1 MIKMIACD
9 MDGTLLNSENQLSE
23 ANRMAVLAAQRSG
36 IRFVVATGRGRQN
49 VIDLLQKKDIQCGS
63 ILLNGAV
70 YMDEQQQQLFSLPLS
85 KPAANK
91 AYQVFHKYE
100 LFSRIFCEDGFYS
113 EAKKVRLMHDM
124 LARLGLD
131 HEFSEEELY
140 TMAEE
145 DDFIGITKPLIAWE
159 ETLNQ
164 QHIYKLEA
172 FRYGSPNLEKIG
184 FSQLPSDRL
193 NQLSVTRPCALR
205 CQHSPPLL
213 NWKNFET
220 SINHSL
226 NRRSPSLHCASSHSG
241 RQPFPA
247 SALSEPEYW
256 LLQYYSQTKKLPQY
270 RRSAP
275 APCIPSLNSDCRS
288 GMLPVC
294 RYAAG

>member
-172 FRYGSPNLEKIG
+172 FRYGSPNLEMACKELAQIDDIAVTSSFANNIEVTNILAQKGQMLEKVAAHYGLMHSEVMVIGDSMNDLSMFRSFSNSVAVANADIEVRKAASQITDSNDQMGVAKIL
-184 FSQLPSDRL
+184 FRTIES
-193 NQLSVTRPCALR
+193 
-205 CQHSPPLL
+205 
-213 NWKNFET
+213 
-220 SINHSL
+220 
-226 NRRSPSLHCASSHSG
+226 NRR
-241 RQPFPA
+241 
-247 SALSEPEYW
+247 
-256 LLQYYSQTKKLPQY
+256 LQEF
-270 RRSAP
+270 
-275 APCIPSLNSDCRS
+275 
-288 GMLPVC
+288 
-294 RYAAG
+294 

>member
-85 KPAANK
+85 KSAANK

-172 FRYGSPNLEKIG
+172 FRYGSPNLEMVCKELAQIDDIAVTSSFANNIEVTNILAQKGQMLEKVAAHYGLMHSEVMVIGDSMNDLSMFRSFSNSVAVANADIEVRKAASQITDSNDQMGVAKIL
-184 FSQLPSDRL
+184 FRTIES
-193 NQLSVTRPCALR
+193 
-205 CQHSPPLL
+205 
-213 NWKNFET
+213 
-220 SINHSL
+220 
-226 NRRSPSLHCASSHSG
+226 NRR
-241 RQPFPA
+241 
-247 SALSEPEYW
+247 
-256 LLQYYSQTKKLPQY
+256 LQEF
-270 RRSAP
+270 
-275 APCIPSLNSDCRS
+275 
-288 GMLPVC
+288 
-294 RYAAG
+294 

>member
-36 IRFVVATGRGRQN
+36 IRFIVATGRGRQN
-49 VIDLLQKKDIQCGS
+49 VIELLQKKDIQCGS

-70 YMDEQQQQLFSLPLS
+70 FMDEEQQQLFRLPLS
-85 KPAANK
+85 KASADK
-91 AYQVFHKYE
+91 AYQVFRKYE

-145 DDFIGITKPLIAWE
+145 DDFIGITRPLTAWE

-172 FRYGSPNLEKIG
+172 FRYGSPNLEMVCKELAEIDDIAVTSSFANNIEVTNILAQKGQMLEKVAAHYGLMHSEVMVIGDSMNDLSMFRSFSNSVAVANAEIEVRKAASQITDSNDQMGVAKIL
-184 FSQLPSDRL
+184 FRTIES
-193 NQLSVTRPCALR
+193 
-205 CQHSPPLL
+205 
-213 NWKNFET
+213 
-220 SINHSL
+220 
-226 NRRSPSLHCASSHSG
+226 NRR
-241 RQPFPA
+241 
-247 SALSEPEYW
+247 
-256 LLQYYSQTKKLPQY
+256 LQEF
-270 RRSAP
+270 
-275 APCIPSLNSDCRS
+275 
-288 GMLPVC
+288 
-294 RYAAG
+294 

>member
-172 FRYGSPNLEKIG
+172 FRYGSPNLEMACKELAQIDDIAVTSSFANNIEVTNILAQKGQMLEKVVAHYGLMHSEVMVIGDSMNDLSMFRSFSNSVAVANADIEVRKAASQITDSNDQMGVAKIL
-184 FSQLPSDRL
+184 FRTIES
-193 NQLSVTRPCALR
+193 
-205 CQHSPPLL
+205 
-213 NWKNFET
+213 
-220 SINHSL
+220 
-226 NRRSPSLHCASSHSG
+226 NRR
-241 RQPFPA
+241 
-247 SALSEPEYW
+247 
-256 LLQYYSQTKKLPQY
+256 LQEF
-270 RRSAP
+270 
-275 APCIPSLNSDCRS
+275 
-288 GMLPVC
+288 
-294 RYAAG
+294 

>member
-49 VIDLLQKKDIQCGS
+49 VIELLQKKDIQCGS

-70 YMDEQQQQLFSLPLS
+70 FMDEEQHQLFSLPLS
-85 KPAANK
+85 KASADK
-91 AYQVFHKYE
+91 AYQVFRKYE

-145 DDFIGITKPLIAWE
+145 DDFIGITRPLTAWE

-172 FRYGSPNLEKIG
+172 FRYGSPNLEMVCKELAEIDDIAVTSSFANNIEVTNILAQKGQMLEKVAAHYGLMHSEVMVIGDSMNDLSMFRSFSNSVAVANADIEVRKAASQITDSNDQMGVAKIL
-184 FSQLPSDRL
+184 FRTIES
-193 NQLSVTRPCALR
+193 
-205 CQHSPPLL
+205 
-213 NWKNFET
+213 
-220 SINHSL
+220 
-226 NRRSPSLHCASSHSG
+226 NRR
-241 RQPFPA
+241 
-247 SALSEPEYW
+247 
-256 LLQYYSQTKKLPQY
+256 LQEF
-270 RRSAP
+270 
-275 APCIPSLNSDCRS
+275 
-288 GMLPVC
+288 
-294 RYAAG
+294 

>member
-172 FRYGSPNLEKIG
+172 FRYGSPNLEMVCKELAQIDDIAVTSSFANNIEVTNILAQKGQMLEKVAAHYGLMHSEVMVIGDSMNDLSMFRSFSNSVAVANADIEVRKAASQITDSNDQMGVAKIL
-184 FSQLPSDRL
+184 FRTIES
-193 NQLSVTRPCALR
+193 
-205 CQHSPPLL
+205 
-213 NWKNFET
+213 
-220 SINHSL
+220 
-226 NRRSPSLHCASSHSG
+226 NRR
-241 RQPFPA
+241 
-247 SALSEPEYW
+247 
-256 LLQYYSQTKKLPQY
+256 LQEF
-270 RRSAP
+270 
-275 APCIPSLNSDCRS
+275 
-288 GMLPVC
+288 
-294 RYAAG
+294 

>member
-140 TMAEE
+140 TMAEV

-172 FRYGSPNLEKIG
+172 FRYGSPNLEMVCKELAQIDDIAVTSSFANNIEVTNILAQKGQMLEKVAAHYGLMHSEVMVIGDSMNDLSMFRSFSNSVAVANADIEVRKAASQITDSNDQMGVAKIL
-184 FSQLPSDRL
+184 FRTIES
-193 NQLSVTRPCALR
+193 
-205 CQHSPPLL
+205 
-213 NWKNFET
+213 
-220 SINHSL
+220 
-226 NRRSPSLHCASSHSG
+226 NRR
-241 RQPFPA
+241 
-247 SALSEPEYW
+247 
-256 LLQYYSQTKKLPQY
+256 LQEF
-270 RRSAP
+270 
-275 APCIPSLNSDCRS
+275 
-288 GMLPVC
+288 
-294 RYAAG
+294 

>member
-172 FRYGSPNLEKIG
+172 FRYGSPNLEMACKELAQIDDIAVTSSFANNIEVTNILAQKGQMLEKVAAHYGLMHSEVMVIG
-184 FSQLPSDRL
+184 DSM
-193 NQLSVTRPCALR
+193 NEIYR
-205 CQHSPPLL
+205 C
-213 NWKNFET
+213 FEV
-220 SINHSL
+220 
-226 NRRSPSLHCASSHSG
+226 
-241 RQPFPA
+241 FPI
-247 SALSEPEYW
+247 
-256 LLQYYSQTKKLPQY
+256 Q
-270 RRSAP
+270 
-275 APCIPSLNSDCRS
+275 
-288 GMLPVC
+288 
-294 RYAAG
+294 

>member
-85 KPAANK
+85 KSAANK

-172 FRYGSPNLEKIG
+172 FRYGSPNLEMVCKELAQIDDIAVTSSFANNIEVTNILAQKGQMLEKVAAHYGLMHSEVMVIG
-184 FSQLPSDRL
+184 DSMNDLSMFRSFSNSVAVANADIEVRKAASQITDSNDRSDGSCE
-193 NQLSVTRPCALR
+193 NPIS
-205 CQHSPPLL
+205 
-213 NWKNFET
+213 
-220 SINHSL
+220 
-226 NRRSPSLHCASSHSG
+226 
-241 RQPFPA
+241 
-247 SALSEPEYW
+247 Y
-256 LLQYYSQTKKLPQY
+256 
-270 RRSAP
+270 
-275 APCIPSLNSDCRS
+275 D
-288 GMLPVC
+288 
-294 RYAAG
+294 